1 MPTQHIIAFAVGGV
15 CLVAGIG
22 MIIHGARKSEQN
34 PAYGNLFALGTMI
47 AFIGAIGIG
56 LTLKYYV

>member
-1 MPTQHIIAFAVGGV
+1 MPTQHIITFTVGGV

-34 PAYGNLFALGTMI
+34 PAYGDLYVMGTIIAL
-47 AFIGAIGIG
+47 IGAIGTG
-56 LTLKYYV
+56 LTLNYYI